1 MHTQAGQC
9 DAWKMRRESLRG
21 WQACKRAEAQTSV
34 CATIVRGKSVAGP
47 PTINKDLTRRTQNT
61 GTWPLQCITAIDS
74 VSTAN
79 QLYLWRRLLASIA
92 QRSPVSPGRPIGCRV
107 SLVPC
112 LVHSCVQPSTPPLR
126 QPTPAHASPQQRL
139 LLPSCAHSPR
149 VNPSRQPTVRLPSR
163 YQCHSKHRLCNPNRR
178 SFHLRSSARRPV
190 FDCFQRCA
198 SPATVP
204 GFNSYPTPHR
214 LLRAGLWRAGISHIL
229 CHHAAA
235 GHPLIDTILRCLLSA
250 AALDAVD
257 AHY

>member
-1 MHTQAGQC
+1 LNNKQQIEAALP
-9 DAWKMRRESLRG
+9 DRPVRRVENETRVASG
-21 WQACKRAEAQTSV
+21 VASVQACKRAEAQTSV
-34 CATIVRGKSVAGP
+34 CATIVREKSVAGP

-112 LVHSCVQPSTPPLR
+112 LVHSCVQPSTPPPR

-149 VNPSRQPTVRLPSR
+149 VNPSRQLTVRLPSR

-178 SFHLRSSARRPV
+178 SFHLRSSARRLV

-204 GFNSYPTPHR
+204 GFNS
-214 LLRAGLWRAGISHIL
+214 
-229 CHHAAA
+229 
-235 GHPLIDTILRCLLSA
+235 
-250 AALDAVD
+250 
-257 AHY
+257 